1 MIPITSSIITTVNSG
16 ISNLPR
22 FALGTYSITG
32 AAGIFFHHFLNL
44 PLLCFFSFFILFSGA
59 GSAFCSGIVSLT
71 GGVSCILSALRLL
84 RDHSFTSVIICV
96 VVMCIVT
103 QLVNVSLSV
112 CVTDILLIH
121 CFSLFIAKTFLSDT
135 DNPPFDIF

>member
-22 FALGTYSITG
+22 FAFGTYSITG

-44 PLLCFFSFFILFSGA
+44 PLLCFFSFLILFSGA

-71 GGVSCILSALRLL
+71 GGVSCILSALRLFEG
-84 RDHSFTSVIICV
+84 SFFLLPLLFALLLCV
-96 VVMCIVT
+96 SSR
-103 QLVNVSLSV
+103 SLSMCRFPSV
-112 CVTDILLIH
+112 SRIFC
-121 CFSLFIAKTFLSDT
+121 SYIAFRCS
-135 DNPPFDIF
+135 